1 MNEDTRARKQARLG
15 RLRVEVAALELELA
29 ALQLSASSSDGD
41 GDCSDDG
48 SETSAASGSSMDI
61 EQGGCGL
68 DGDDKADEGDSPSD
82 SDEDDDP
89 LGLSGGVAVG
99 FTGPVGGGFWGGS
112 PPATPPAPPLT
123 HVSSPPGA
131 GAAGGDLRV
140 HPPIAHPNTLHCPPC
155 SIAVD
160 CNCVSGQLDLGCCVK
175 DDAQFGPGD
184 LYSYFERQREEAS
197 RTSNFPRDGNNL
209 HHKRMYQHSAVSPV
223 QPHPTPR
230 QLSVPHSAHPA
241 QLTARLLVLIG
252 CVTG

>member
-89 LGLSGGVAVG
+89 LGLSGGVAAG

-112 PPATPPAPPLT
+112 PPATPPAPPPDARELT
-123 HVSSPPGA
+123 TGRRRCGRRSQGA
-131 GAAGGDLRV
+131 PIDRASEHAALPSMLD
-140 HPPIAHPNTLHCPPC
+140 C
-155 SIAVD
+155 S
-160 CNCVSGQLDLGCCVK
+160 GLQL
-175 DDAQFGPGD
+175 
-184 LYSYFERQREEAS
+184 RQRPARS
-197 RTSNFPRDGNNL
+197 RLLCEGRRAVRPRRSLQLLRAAARRGVEDE
-209 HHKRMYQHSAVSPV
+209 
-223 QPHPTPR
+223 
-230 QLSVPHSAHPA
+230 QLSARWQQSAPQA
-241 QLTARLLVLIG
+241 NVSA
-252 CVTG
+252 